1 MKNVT
6 VTMDEAVLEWVRVKA
21 ARENISVSR
30 WLGEV
35 VAAARL
41 REGGY
46 QRAMRAALKFD
57 PLNFP
62 PAQRY
67 LSRDAAARNSTSL
80 PPC

>member
-30 WLGEV
+30 WLGEF

-41 REGGY
+41 RDGGY
-46 QRAMRAALKFD
+46 QCAMRAALKFD
-57 PLNFP
+57 PLKFP
-62 PAQRY
+62 PAQRH
-67 LSRDAAARNSTSL
+67 LSRDEANDRAGLR
-80 PPC
+80 